1 MGFIILS
8 LRLAHFLGGGSDC
21 GLLAP
26 MSVGFGK
33 INGASDIDRK
43 PLPMEWGPKKKK
55 RAVVSAVVEMGLAA
69 KTTWLFLKQK
79 YLFIGKMSRIFSR
92 IWSPR
97 HLWKFQ
103 LCGTDSFL

>member
-1 MGFIILS
+1 MRVVGPDVRWIWKNQWSERYRPQTTSNGMGT
-8 LRLAHFLGGGSDC
+8 
-21 GLLAP
+21 
-26 MSVGFGK
+26 
-33 INGASDIDRK
+33 
-43 PLPMEWGPKKKK
+43 EKKK